1 MTFIK
6 QSFKKFKKEF
16 SWFKLAVLL
25 LLIAFSAF
33 FVYLLF
39 WAVITSF
46 KLNRQDFRVNP
57 LGLPK
62 EWVIENYQLVIK
74 EFGPLIS
81 VNGVQQKVG
90 VVKMVFHSVF
100 FSVGCAVIATL
111 VPCLMAYIVV
121 RFPCTMSRIYYGIV
135 IITMILPIVG
145 AYPAEI
151 QMLQSLNL
159 YNTLLTPWVQKFN
172 FLGMY
177 FLVFH
182 GMVRT
187 LGKEYWEAA
196 YIDGAGQFTVLF
208 HIILPLLRNTIGL
221 VILLLFIQFW
231 NDYQTPLLYVP
242 SYPTIAYGIY
252 DLSNTFDR
260 VMSSVPMKMTAC
272 IVFVMPILL
281 LYIVFKDKLMGN
293 VTMGGIK
300 E

>member
-1 MTFIK
+1 MDLVKEKIK
-6 QSFKKFKKEF
+6 KAIKDF
-16 SWFKLAVLL
+16 SWFKLIILL
-25 LLIAFSAF
+25 LLIVFSAL
-33 FVYLLF
+33 FVYLLY
-39 WAVITSF
+39 WAIITSF
-46 KLNRQDFRVNP
+46 KLNKQDFRINP
-57 LGLPK
+57 LGLPQK
-62 EWVIENYQLVIK
+62 WVIENYQLVIK
-74 EFGPLIS
+74 EFGPLIT

-90 VVKMVFHSVF
+90 VLKMIFHSVF

-121 RFPCTMSRIYYGIV
+121 RFPCTLSKIYYGIV
-135 IITMILPIVG
+135 IVTMILPIVG

-159 YNTLLTPWVQKFN
+159 YNKLLTPWVQKFN

-196 YIDGAGQFTVLF
+196 YIDGAGQFTVLLR
-208 HIILPLLRNTIGL
+208 IILPLLRNTIGL

>member
-1 MTFIK
+1 MDLVKEKIK
-6 QSFKKFKKEF
+6 KAIKDF
-16 SWFKLAVLL
+16 SWFKLIILL
-25 LLIAFSAF
+25 LLIVFSAL
-33 FVYLLF
+33 FVYLLY
-39 WAVITSF
+39 WAIITSF
-46 KLNRQDFRVNP
+46 KLNKQDFRINP
-57 LGLPK
+57 LGLPQK
-62 EWVIENYQLVIK
+62 WVIENYQLVIK
-74 EFGPLIS
+74 EFGPLIT

-90 VVKMVFHSVF
+90 VLKMIFHSVF

-121 RFPCTMSRIYYGIV
+121 RFPCTLSKIYYGIV
-135 IITMILPIVG
+135 IVTMILPIVG

-159 YNTLLTPWVQKFN
+159 YNKLLTPWVQKFN

-182 GMVRT
+182 GMIRT

>member
-1 MTFIK
+1 MSFTKSK
-6 QSFKKFKKEF
+6 QKKSIKEF
-16 SWFKLAVLL
+16 SPFKAIVLF
-25 LLIAFSAF
+25 LLIVFSAF

-46 KLNRQDFRVNP
+46 KLNRQDFRINP

-62 EWVIENYQLVIK
+62 QWVIENYQLVVK

-90 VVKMVFHSVF
+90 VGKMIFHSLF
-100 FSVGCAVIATL
+100 FSVGCAVIATI

-121 RFPCTMSRIYYGIV
+121 RFPCIMSKIYYGIV
-135 IITMILPIVG
+135 IVTMILPIVG

-151 QMLQSLNL
+151 QMLQSLGL

-208 HIILPLLRNTIGL
+208 RIILPLLKNTIGL

-272 IVFVMPILL
+272 IVFVMPILI

>member
-1 MTFIK
+1 MSFTKSK
-6 QSFKKFKKEF
+6 QKKSIKEF
-16 SWFKLAVLL
+16 SPFKAIVLF
-25 LLIAFSAF
+25 LLIVFSAF

-46 KLNRQDFRVNP
+46 KLNRQDFRINP

-62 EWVIENYQLVIK
+62 QWVIENYQLVVK

-90 VVKMVFHSVF
+90 VGKMIFHSLF
-100 FSVGCAVIATL
+100 FSVGCAVIATI

-121 RFPCTMSRIYYGIV
+121 RFPCTMSKIYYGIV
-135 IITMILPIVG
+135 IVTMILPIVG

-182 GMVRT
+182 GMIRT

-208 HIILPLLRNTIGL
+208 RIILPLLKNTIGL

-272 IVFVMPILL
+272 IVFVLPILA